1 MGEVLGAVDGAQPSG
16 RLLTV
21 GIPVFNGRSLLR
33 SCLQSVIDSTLPRE
47 RFEIVIA
54 DDGSTEPE
62 TLAILEEFRL
72 LLTADPGFFRV
83 VTLETNSGGAAR
95 PRNRILEAATGDYV
109 FFVDAD
115 DTIGTEALERIGAAV
130 TTTPADWI
138 AVHQV
143 PVNGR
148 AAVARVRTPETEVP
162 RTKALTTL
170 TVHKVFRRAEIERQ
184 QLLFDEGLPSG
195 QDVSFAFSF
204 ILNAQRFL
212 MLGGYDYYYL
222 TQHADNPNEPTH
234 LSRRARTPEALIDKN
249 ERILGSMLTVLR
261 TSPVPEAERR
271 EIVSQ
276 IVLPR
281 VLVRQNYLKS
291 IIKAGPV
298 VGTRALRRLSKLLAD
313 PLVTDLTP
321 AELNG
326 VTVEQLRKIA
336 KSDWA
341 GLARLV
347 IPGAAAPGSPVGA
360 AARVVRRG
368 RRLFDLASGRASRQR
383 VVDEL
388 RSVRRTVNKLQKE
401 LLARDD
407 AALIRQAVADLQKG
421 QRRLEANLQAEFQL
435 RDMLVTNGA
444 SQPAAA
450 AVTPL
455 NPGWQ
460 LSSQAVQ
467 EIVRH
472 ILLDQPSV
480 VVECGCGASTM
491 WIARA
496 LQRAGQGRL
505 ISLENLDDWVEIV
518 TGMLQYEGLGTAEV
532 RHAPLVPFTSGDTE
546 QPWYTTSVLD
556 DVEKIDLLI
565 VDGPPGNT
573 SKLARYPALPAL
585 RDKLRP
591 GATVMLDDCHR
602 WAEKETVR
610 RWVEEV
616 PGLTLV
622 HQVDRIAILKL
633 N

>member
-1 MGEVLGAVDGAQPSG
+1 MGEVLDPVDGAQPAG

-33 SCLQSVIDSTLPRE
+33 SCLQSVVDSTLARE

-62 TLAILEEFRL
+62 TLAILAEFGRTL
-72 LLTADPGFFRV
+72 AGDPGFFRV
-83 VTLETNSGGAAR
+83 VTLEANSGGAAR

-115 DTIGTEALERIGAAV
+115 DTIGTEALERIATAV
-130 TTTPADWI
+130 TATPADWI

-222 TQHADNPNEPTH
+222 TQHADNPDEPTH

-261 TSPVPEAERR
+261 TSAVPEPERR

-281 VLVRQNYLKS
+281 VLVRQGYLKS
-291 IIKAGPV
+291 IIKAGPM
-298 VGTRALRRLSKLLAD
+298 VGTRALRRLSRLLAD

-347 IPGAAAPGSPVGA
+347 IPGAVPPGSPVGT

-388 RSVRRTVNKLQKE
+388 RAVRRTVSKLQKE
-401 LLARDD
+401 IAGQDD

-435 RDMLVTNGA
+435 RDMLVPSGA
-444 SQPAAA
+444 SQPSA

-496 LQRAGQGRL
+496 LQRVGQGRL

-518 TGMLQYEGLGTAEV
+518 SGMLRYEGLGTAEV
-532 RHAPLVPFTSGDTE
+532 RHAPLVPFGSGDAE

-610 RWVEEV
+610 RWIDEV

-622 HQVDRIAILKL
+622 HQVDRIAILTL

>member
-1 MGEVLGAVDGAQPSG
+1 M
-16 RLLTV
+16 
-21 GIPVFNGRSLLR
+21 
-33 SCLQSVIDSTLPRE
+33 
-47 RFEIVIA
+47 
-54 DDGSTEPE
+54 
-62 TLAILEEFRL
+62 
-72 LLTADPGFFRV
+72 
-83 VTLETNSGGAAR
+83 
-95 PRNRILEAATGDYV
+95 
-109 FFVDAD
+109 
-115 DTIGTEALERIGAAV
+115 
-130 TTTPADWI
+130 
-138 AVHQV
+138 
-143 PVNGR
+143 
-148 AAVARVRTPETEVP
+148 
-162 RTKALTTL
+162 
-170 TVHKVFRRAEIERQ
+170 
-184 QLLFDEGLPSG
+184 
-195 QDVSFAFSF
+195 SFAFSF
-204 ILNAQRFL
+204 ILNAERFL

-249 ERILGSMLTVLR
+249 ERILGSMLTALR
-261 TSPVPEAERR
+261 ASRLPEAERR

-281 VLVRQNYLKS
+281 VLVRQGYLKS

-313 PLVTDLTP
+313 PLVTDLKP

-336 KSDWA
+336 KADWA

-347 IPGAAAPGSPVGA
+347 IPGAVPPKSPVGV
-360 AARVVRRG
+360 AARLARRG
-368 RRLFDLASGRASRQR
+368 RRVFDLATGRASRQR

-388 RSVRRTVNKLQKE
+388 RSVRRTVKQLQKE
-401 LLARDD
+401 LSERDQ
-407 AALIRQAVADLQKG
+407 AAPIRQAVADLQRS

-435 RDMLVTNGA
+435 RDMLITGD
-444 SQPAAA
+444 PATSEAA
-450 AVTPL
+450 LTPL

-472 ILLDQPSV
+472 ILLNRPKV

-496 LQRAGQGRL
+496 LTRVGEGRL
-505 ISLENLDDWVEIV
+505 FSLENLEDWVGIV
-518 TGMLQYEGLGTAEV
+518 SGMLDYEGLKSAKV

-546 QPWYTTSVLD
+546 QPWYTTTVLD
-556 DVEKIDLLI
+556 DVEQIDLLI

-610 RWVEEV
+610 RWIDEV
-616 PGLTLV
+616 PGLEMV
-622 HQVDRIAILKL
+622 QQVDRIAILKL
-633 N
+633 S

>member
-1 MGEVLGAVDGAQPSG
+1 MGDVLEAASDPQAPGT
-16 RLLTV
+16 LLTV

-33 SCLQSVIDSTLPRE
+33 NCLQSVIDSTLPRE

-62 TLAILEEFRL
+62 TLAILAEFDQAL
-72 LLTADPGFFRV
+72 AANPGFFRV

-95 PRNRILEAATGDYV
+95 PRNRILEAATGAYV

-115 DTIGTEALERIGAAV
+115 DTIGAEALARIAEAV
-130 TTTPADWI
+130 ATTPADWI

-148 AAVARVRTPETEVP
+148 AAVARVRTPETEVL

-184 QLLFDEGLPSG
+184 QLQFDEGLPSG
-195 QDVSFAFSF
+195 QDVSFAFSY

-249 ERILGSMLTVLR
+249 ERILSSMLTALR
-261 TSPVPEAERR
+261 ASGLPDSERR

-281 VLVRQNYLKS
+281 VLVRQSYLKS
-291 IIKAGPV
+291 IVKAGPV
-298 VGTRALRRLSKLLAD
+298 VGTRALRRLSKLLDD
-313 PLVTDLTP
+313 PLVTDLKP

-326 VTVEQLRKIA
+326 VTVEQLKKIA
-336 KSDWA
+336 KADWA
-341 GLARLV
+341 GLARLI
-347 IPGAAAPGSPVGA
+347 IPGAVPEHSPVGV
-360 AARVVRRG
+360 AARLARRG
-368 RRLFDLASGRASRQR
+368 RRFFDLASGRASRQR

-401 LLARDD
+401 LNERDEP
-407 AALIRQAVADLQKG
+407 ALIRAAVADLQKG

-435 RDMLVTNGA
+435 RDMLGQ
-444 SQPAAA
+444 SGSGQPEA

-472 ILLDQPSV
+472 VLLDQPSV

-496 LQRAGQGRL
+496 LKRVGQGQL
-505 ISLENLDDWVEIV
+505 ISLENLEDWVEIV
-518 TGMLQYEGLGTAEV
+518 SGMLRYEGLSTAEV
-532 RHAPLVPFTSGDTE
+532 RHAPLVPYSSGETE

-565 VDGPPGNT
+565 VDGPPGNI
-573 SKLARYPALPAL
+573 SKLARYPAVPAL

-610 RWVEEV
+610 RWIDEV
-616 PGLTLV
+616 PGLELV
-622 HQVDRIAILKL
+622 HQVDRIAVLKL